1 MRLSALIV
9 GVVVVLPHP
18 AVAQDK
24 FFDSN
29 GVRIRYVDQGRGDPI
44 LLLHGQAN
52 NIETAWIDT
61 GVLADL
67 TKDHRVIAMDA
78 RGHGKSDK
86 PHDPKAY
93 GEEMV
98 HDVVRLLDH
107 LKIPRAHIVGYSMG
121 GAINMKLLTMHP
133 ERYLTAVVG
142 GHSGR
147 RTWTPEEAK
156 AAAEEAADLAGD
168 APFRAQILRAAPPNK
183 PPTEAEI
190 SAITKLILA
199 NNDPLALAAVVRAR
213 RGHLISEAELTR
225 VEGAAARHCR
235 HRRSGNR
242 RRAAIED
249 TPSRHGGGGA
259 RGCCSRFERAPWRSP
274 AGGVRWGD
282 SRLHPRA
289 PAVCSIGA

>member
-86 PHDPKAY
+86 PHYPKAY
-93 GEEMV
+93 GEDMA

-147 RTWTPEEAK
+147 RSWTPEEAK
-156 AAAEEAADLAGD
+156 AAAEEAADLTGD
-168 APFRAQILRAAPPNK
+168 TPFRAQILRAAPPNK

-190 SAITKLILA
+190 SAITKLILD
-199 NNDPLALAAVVRAR
+199 NNDPVALAAVVRAR

-225 VEGAAARHCR
+225 VKVPLL
-235 HRRSGNR
+235 
-242 RRAAIED
+242 AIVGTAD
-249 TPSRHGGGGA
+249 
-259 RGCCSRFERAPWRSP
+259 P
-274 AGGVRWGD
+274 AIGGVRQLKTLLPAMAVVELEGAVHQ
-282 SRLHPRA
+282 SNGPR
-289 PAVCSIGA
+289 GALRQASFVGAIRDFIREHRQPVR